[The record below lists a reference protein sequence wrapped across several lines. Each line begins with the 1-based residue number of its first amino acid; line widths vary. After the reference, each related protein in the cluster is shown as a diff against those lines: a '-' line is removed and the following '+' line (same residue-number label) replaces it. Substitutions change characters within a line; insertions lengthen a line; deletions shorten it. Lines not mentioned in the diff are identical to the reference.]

1 MVASGVPVPNG
12 NLHAMEVS
20 MMSLDLL
27 AKILTFEIQ
36 VVDVDFLLCV
46 PTCCQKKPTAGPGH
60 IALGQGNIETLLTK
74 NIVQHKPGSRL
85 KLRMGMHS
93 GRVVGGVVG
102 TKIPHYSV
110 FG

>member
-1 MVASGVPVPNG
+1 MKHKITTSP
-12 NLHAMEVS
+12 LH
-20 MMSLDLL
+20 
-27 AKILTFEIQ
+27 
-36 VVDVDFLLCV
+36 
-46 PTCCQKKPTAGPGH
+46 
-60 IALGQGNIETLLTK
+60 
-74 NIVQHKPGSRL
+74 IVQHKPGSRL